1 LVEKQRG
8 FFKNFSRIEVA
19 MGLGGIL
26 FILAVL
32 VSLILFIVFV
42 VKTAREAGP
51 FHIVMMS
58 LLFIECWV
66 FMVFVAGVQ
75 HSRVRA
81 TKDAKKEADRA
92 AQVTLEVA
100 KLRYG
105 LASDPEEAQDAVI
118 PVQGMLD
125 RLTIDRGRVWRQVTF
140 VKHAK
145 VQDRDQVQLS
155 LQTAQVAAPA
165 DPSNP
170 AVPAAPPAAAGRSL
184 PTNLVVYGFHEQL
197 DAEGRPLPVFYLGEY
212 KVVASDE
219 ATGSVTLEGTQTS
232 LPQHQARIAQ
242 GTESW
247 TLYELLPIDSHT
259 AFSAPGSVP
268 STEAV
273 FGRPDEEK
281 IKELLAGA
289 PPDVLKAYLQDGQ
302 RAADSD
308 SPESIWSLLNLLKEL
323 KKDVDSDQ
331 SADATVS
338 GYFDNIGRSIDI
350 RLRRSEEVTL
360 DPSTL
365 KDNLVVVIESEAKKL
380 IADGTAEQVQRVFV
394 RPLNDYEELFN
405 MNAARDFELSERI
418 KYFQHHSQLI
428 DLANTD
434 GQSMLAERQK
444 EKQLLDSDLSNY
456 KKEIEVLNSAVA
468 EATSEVDVLKKEL
481 SRMYQEIQGR
491 RDRLVSAG
499 R

>member
-1 LVEKQRG
+1 
-8 FFKNFSRIEVA
+8 

-42 VKTAREAGP
+42 VKTARELGP

-58 LLFIECWV
+58 LLFVECWV
-66 FMVFVAGVQ
+66 FMVFVSGVQ
-75 HSRVRA
+75 LSRVRA
-81 TKDAKKEADRA
+81 TKEAKKETDRA
-92 AQVTLEVA
+92 EQVVAEVA

-105 LASDPEEAQDAVI
+105 SASDPEEAQEAVI

-140 VKHAK
+140 VKHSK
-145 VQDRDQVQLS
+145 VQDKDQVQLS
-155 LQTAQVAAPA
+155 LQAAQVSLPA
-165 DPSNP
+165 NP
-170 AVPAAPPAAAGRSL
+170 ANPAAAAAQPAALGRSL

-212 KVVASDE
+212 KVTASDE
-219 ATGSVTLEGTQTS
+219 ATGGVTLEGTQAS
-232 LPQHQARIAQ
+232 LPQHAARIAQ
-242 GTESW
+242 GTDSW

-259 AFSAPGSVP
+259 AFSAPGSLP
-268 STEAV
+268 STDSIY
-273 FGRPDEEK
+273 GRPDEEK
-281 IKELLAGA
+281 LKELLAGS
-289 PPDVLKAYLQDGQ
+289 PPEVLKAYLQDGQ

-308 SPESIWSLLNLLKEL
+308 PPESIWSLLDLLKEL

-365 KDNLVVVIESEAKKL
+365 KDNLIVVIDSEAKKL
-380 IADGTAEQVQRVFV
+380 IAEGTAQLIQRVFV

-405 MNAARDFELSERI
+405 AYAARGFELAERI

-428 DLANTD
+428 DQANTD
-434 GQSMLAERQK
+434 GQTILAERQK
-444 EKQLLDSDLSNY
+444 EKQLLEGDLSNY
-456 KKEIEVLNSAVA
+456 KKEIDVLNSAIA
-468 EATSEVDVLKKEL
+468 EATTELDALKKDL

-491 RDRLVSAG
+491 RDRLVSAD

>member
-1 LVEKQRG
+1 
-8 FFKNFSRIEVA
+8 

-32 VSLILFIVFV
+32 VSLILFIVFT
-42 VKTAREAGP
+42 VKTAREAGA

-58 LLFIECWV
+58 ILFIECWV

-75 HSRVRA
+75 HNRVAA
-81 TKDAKKEADRA
+81 TKDAKKEAERLEK
-92 AQVTLEVA
+92 VTQEVA

-105 LASDPEEAQDAVI
+105 SASDPEEAQEAVI

-140 VKHAK
+140 VNNTK
-145 VQDRDQVQLS
+145 VADKVQVQLS
-155 LQTAQVAAPA
+155 LQAAQVSQPADPNNPAAAAAPA
-165 DPSNP
+165 
-170 AVPAAPPAAAGRSL
+170 APAGRSL
-184 PTNLVVYGFHEQL
+184 PQNLLVYGFHEQL

-212 KVVASDE
+212 KVIASDE
-219 ATGSVTLEGTQTS
+219 ATGSVTLEGTQAT
-232 LPQHQARIAQ
+232 LPTHQARIAQ

-247 TLYELLPIDSHT
+247 TLYELLPIDSHA

-268 STEAV
+268 SAESV
-273 FGRPDEEK
+273 FGRPDDEK
-281 IKELLAGA
+281 IKELLASA
-289 PPDVLKAYLQDGQ
+289 PPDVLKSYLQDGQ

-308 SPESIWSLLNLLKEL
+308 PPESIWSLLNLLKEL

-338 GYFDNIGRSIDI
+338 GYFDGIGRSIDI
-350 RLRRSEEVTL
+350 RLRRNEEVSL
-360 DPSTL
+360 DPSSL

-380 IADGTAEQVQRVFV
+380 IADGIAEQLQRVFV

-405 MNAARDFELSERI
+405 LYAARGFSLIERI

-428 DLANTD
+428 DQANTD
-434 GQSMLAERQK
+434 GQAMLAERQK
-444 EKQLLDSDLSNY
+444 EKQLLESDLSNY
-456 KKEIEVLNSAVA
+456 KKESEVLNSALA
-468 EATSEVDVLKKEL
+468 EVTAELDVLKKEL

-491 RDRLVSAG
+491 RDRLVSSH
-499 R
+499 